1 MNRKFF
7 LGLLAFSPIMILSIS
22 VAGSIYAD
30 TDPSEFWVQIYSLF
44 VALVT
49 LVFIINVPFNRHVE
63 NGKKGL
69 WAALIL
75 FGNFGYCLSSGGFM
89 CASHTTRIRLH
100 CQKDEEVRSFRKAR
114 PEISLRQFGSGFEV
128 HCNGCL

>member
-75 FGNFGYCLSSGGFM
+75 FGNLWVLPFFWWFHVRKSYDSHSPSLSK
-89 CASHTTRIRLH
+89 R
-100 CQKDEEVRSFRKAR
+100 
-114 PEISLRQFGSGFEV
+114 
-128 HCNGCL
+128 